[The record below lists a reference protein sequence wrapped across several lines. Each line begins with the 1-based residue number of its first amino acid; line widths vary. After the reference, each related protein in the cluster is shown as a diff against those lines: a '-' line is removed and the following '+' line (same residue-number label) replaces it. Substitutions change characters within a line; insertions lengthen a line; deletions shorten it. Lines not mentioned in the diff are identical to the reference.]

1 MEAQEL
7 LETNQ
12 FLAFKLEE
20 EIFAFDI
27 SKVREVLEFS
37 TVTKVPQTPDMMKGV
52 INLRGSVVPV
62 IDMRTKF
69 GMGETEKTV
78 NTVVIIIELDLD
90 GESTMIGALVDSVKE
105 VMDLDAEHIEPPPNI
120 GTRLNTDFIRGMGKQ
135 DDQFIIILD
144 IERIFSSEELELVQQ
159 AGKQAPAMAE
169 SWNLFQII
177 RAEKDDCQITT
188 EHGDM
193 KKMYPQSVL
202 RECLNE
208 SLNLL

>member
-7 LETNQ
+7 LETSQ

-27 SKVREVLEFS
+27 SKVREVLEFI

-62 IDMRTKF
+62 IDMRVKF

-78 NTVVIIIELDLD
+78 NTVVIIIEINLDD
-90 GESTMIGALVDSVKE
+90 ESTMIGALVDSVKE

-135 DDQFIIILD
+135 NDQFIIILD
-144 IERIFSSEELELVQQ
+144 IEKIFSSEELELVQQ
-159 AGKQAPAMAE
+159 AGEQSPAMAE
-169 SWNLFQII
+169 S
-177 RAEKDDCQITT
+177 
-188 EHGDM
+188 
-193 KKMYPQSVL
+193 
-202 RECLNE
+202 
-208 SLNLL
+208 